1 MGGYSDIFLTI
12 QMNDLGVKRV
22 REERVRRESMTD
34 PSLLSGGRF
43 EFISFQSG
51 LSVMIDRLGP
61 IIAAS
66 SLSTEW
72 PHNYP

>member
-34 PSLLSGGRF
+34 PSLECGGGF
-43 EFISFQSG
+43 EFTLFQSG

-66 SLSTEW
+66 SLSTE
-72 PHNYP
+72 